1 LVETG
6 QKPTKVCVKCG
17 EVKALDLF
25 GIDRRTPTGRRSICR
40 ACRITQRARRASL
53 FPEQRNREYGA
64 FVKRKYG
71 LTWDAHEAL
80 ILRAAG
86 YCDSCGNKFAGAIR
100 GGKSICIDHCHT
112 TKDVRG
118 LLCGKCNTSAGNLAD
133 CPDTIFS
140 LIKYIME
147 TRYNP
152 FLKSEALHFSK
163 KTT

>member
-6 QKPTKVCVKCG
+6 QKPTKKCSSCA
-17 EVKALDLF
+17 EVKPLDLF

-40 ACRITQRARRASL
+40 ACRITQRARRARL
-53 FPEQRNREYGA
+53 FPEQRIREYGA
-64 FVKRKYG
+64 FVKSRYG

-86 YCDSCGNKFAGAIR
+86 YCDSCGNQFTGR
-100 GGKSICIDHCHT
+100 DRQSTCIDHCHT

-152 FLKSEALHFSK
+152 FLKSEDLHFSK
-163 KTT
+163 KPT